1 MAISKINLWNHS
13 KLFGSIQG
21 YLIDPHLF
29 LLFMTDIKIWEIF
42 RWCFTFMAIW
52 RTKVFFLFLFGYL
65 THRLVTP
72 DNYQEHRRG
81 GNWHLR
87 GVWSSQGIGLM
98 VTFMITFNIM
108 HFLITVFVGQIKVCR
123 KYGNATNALHLCN
136 GLAQLLKITNTKKQ
150 TPYLLHTSLLLNNF
164 NTHSLS
170 LSYSTPWCWSIRNL
184 RK

>member
-21 YLIDPHLF
+21 YLIMWILF
-29 LLFMTDIKIWEIF
+29 FFYSSWMISKFGKYSDDVLLI
-42 RWCFTFMAIW
+42 MAKL
-52 RTKVFFLFLFGYL
+52 RHKLFSLFLFGYL

-72 DNYQEHRRG
+72 DNYQEHGRG

-108 HFLITVFVGQIKVCR
+108 PFWIREAF
-123 KYGNATNALHLCN
+123 
-136 GLAQLLKITNTKKQ
+136 KKKKTAYFRNCSKFPQ
-150 TPYLLHTSLLLNNF
+150 TPPPPRL
-164 NTHSLS
+164 
-170 LSYSTPWCWSIRNL
+170 IRNSKVWTL
-184 RK
+184 QIFPDPSPPA